1 MSSVRAVIVAL
12 FVALVLVPSAG
23 AHPAKGYT
31 RGFQSKVVAIRPAVP
46 GLSVRVLGGDDRMRL
61 ENRSGIE
68 IVLGYDGEPYLR
80 IGSNGVFRNL
90 RSPAAYLNRDRFA
103 RVSVPLSA
111 DPEAPPRWKGS
122 A

>member
-12 FVALVLVPSAG
+12 LVARVLAPSAD

-68 IVLGYDGEPYLR
+68 IVVLGYDGEPYVRHRLER
-80 IGSNGVFRNL
+80 C
-90 RSPAAYLNRDRFA
+90 
-103 RVSVPLSA
+103 VP
-111 DPEAPPRWKGS
+111 
-122 A
+122 